1 LNQVD
6 NILTNWNKEVLK
18 KKNPIAVYNKI
29 LLKVD
34 KVLEKNISDKLKV
47 VLLYVKD
54 VIALFKNQYLESI
67 KNINLT

>member
-47 VLLYVKD
+47 VLLYVKA
-54 VIALFKNQYLESI
+54 VSYTHLTLPTIA
-67 KNINLT
+67 